1 MHDRDQRRAIN
12 DERRPPKYDV
22 ERVAE
27 VLLREAIEQH
37 PTRLTADELIRRI
50 VADPGDTE
58 EIRVAGEAILELHRS
73 TLIRYDDEKKLVVPT
88 QAALRA
94 HELLIT

>member
-1 MHDRDQRRAIN
+1 MSENISPQ
-12 DERRPPKYDV
+12 YDV

-27 VLLREAIEQH
+27 VLLREVIEQH
-37 PTRLTADELIRRI
+37 PKHVTADELIRRI

-73 TLIRYDDEKKLVVPT
+73 TLIHYDGEKKLVVPT